1 MKIATQEELEGHHR
15 ATVRGAIEGVAAGL
29 AISLP
34 GSYYLHRRWA
44 YYRNLPIQLK
54 ALGVVLVV
62 APLYAIQAERR
73 GVEYDKS
80 TWTGAG
86 ARELEREEK
95 AEEAKW
101 ERLSTKDKIFQWASE
116 NQYKVI
122 LGSWA
127 ASMAIAGAI
136 VWRNKYQTG
145 PQKIVQARMWA
156 QGLTIGVLIAAGIL
170 THSQQEQIAAHRGE
184 DHSWKNMV
192 EEYQREEEEAKRSQH
207 RIQLPSRANVPSS
220 A

>member
-1 MKIATQEELEGHHR
+1 MKLATEEELAGHHA
-15 ATVRGAIEGVAAGL
+15 ATVRGAIEGVVAGL

-44 YYRNLPIQLK
+44 YYRALPIQLK
-54 ALGVVLVV
+54 ALGVVMVV

-73 GVEYDKS
+73 GVEFDKS

-86 ARELEREEK
+86 KRELDRSEAK
-95 AEEAKW
+95 EEARW
-101 ERLSTKDKIFQWASE
+101 ERLTTKDKLKTWALE

-127 ASMAIAGAI
+127 LSMATAGVI

-156 QGLTIGVLIAAGIL
+156 QGLTVGVLIAAGVL
-170 THSQQEQIAAHRGE
+170 TQSSRRAAVEHRGE

-192 EEYQREEEEAKRSQH
+192 EEFQKEEETPQ
-207 RIQLPSRANVPSS
+207 RIQLPTRKD
-220 A
+220 